1 MNGHQPRAELLE
13 LNNLLLSRLSCM
25 HARARVTTDDDD
37 SWTGAFVADA
47 CLLSLNLDRSP
58 VYRAQRMHAAAVQL
72 HRCVLLMM
80 RCMHIW
86 PVQMAVQ
93 TTLIALHIYV
103 LNPSPLVYYYST
115 GHSSF
120 SDDADNICIL
130 FTYYLPNIFYFFPFL
145 IRKIPARRPVHATM
159 KPKSVG

>member
-1 MNGHQPRAELLE
+1 
-13 LNNLLLSRLSCM
+13 M

-120 SDDADNICIL
+120 SDADNICIL
-130 FTYYLPNIFYFFPFL
+130 FTKHFLFFPFSYKKNTGQTASACYNEA
-145 IRKIPARRPVHATM
+145 KIGRMMIDESIPTICTLVAL
-159 KPKSVG
+159 SS